1 MSRVANSF
9 LSAAVA
15 GALAL
20 SVAAGCSPARASIH
34 RDASHDAIAS
44 IAPRERVVV
53 AIFMATDCPI
63 GNAYQPEIERLRAQF
78 EPLGM
83 TFVGVYA
90 EVPLTDEEARAHANA
105 YGIRYATRIDADC
118 ALQRALGVRIVPEA
132 VVLDEAD
139 SRGNRRVLYQGR
151 IDDRWIERGA
161 RRASA
166 TTHDLEDA
174 LTSIAAGSEPRVSRT
189 IAVGCT
195 LGP

>member
-1 MSRVANSF
+1 MRRPASRSLF
-9 LSAAVA
+9 AAA
-15 GALAL
+15 TGALAL
-20 SVAAGCSPARASIH
+20 GVAAGCSSARPFIH
-34 RDASHDAIAS
+34 HDALHNAIAS

-63 GNAYQPEIERLRAQF
+63 GNAYQPEIERLRARF

-83 TFVGVYA
+83 TFIGVYA
-90 EVPLTDEEARAHANA
+90 EVPLTDEEAREHVNA

-118 ALQRALGVRIVPEA
+118 ALQRALGVRVVPEA

-139 SRGNRRVLYQGR
+139 SSGNRRVLYQGR

-166 TTHDLEDA
+166 TKHDLEDA
-174 LTSIAAGSEPRVSRT
+174 LTSIAAGSEPRVIRT